1 MPSGKPLILL
11 GFDYGL
17 KRIGVAVGQRLT
29 GAASALTTV
38 EARDGKPHWDTIA
51 GLIGEWHPDAL
62 VVGIP
67 RHMDGTAHQLTEAA
81 ERFAR
86 QLEGRFRLPTFRI
99 DERLSSKAA
108 ETALA
113 ERSAERRGRQVH
125 AKAEIDKL
133 AAQII
138 LQSWL
143 DSRETTHDDGN

>member
-1 MPSGKPLILL
+1 MDKPLIAL

-38 EARDGKPHWDTIA
+38 DARDGKPHWETIA
-51 GLIGEWHPDAL
+51 GLVREWQPDAL

-67 RHMDGTAHQLTEAA
+67 RHMDGTPHQLTAAA

-86 QLEGRFRLPTFRI
+86 QLEGRFRLATFRV
-99 DERLSSKAA
+99 DERLTSKAA
-108 ETALA
+108 EAALD
-113 ERSAERRGRQVH
+113 ERSARHGGRQVH
-125 AKAEIDKL
+125 DKADIDKL

-143 DSRETTHDDGN
+143 DSRETAHDDGD